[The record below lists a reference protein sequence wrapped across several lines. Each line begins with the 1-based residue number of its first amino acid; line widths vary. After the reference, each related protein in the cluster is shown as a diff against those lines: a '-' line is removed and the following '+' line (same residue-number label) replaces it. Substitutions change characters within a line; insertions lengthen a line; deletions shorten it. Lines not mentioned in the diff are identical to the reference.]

1 VSATRRQII
10 EQFIPNSPFAQHAG
24 IRLERLE
31 DDRAV
36 LVMPFRPEL
45 VTIGDVVHGGA
56 VATLADTAV
65 MAAAWADDTVPEAL
79 AGATVALSVNF
90 VAAARAS
97 DLTAEARAVRRGR
110 SLCFCEATVT
120 DADGT
125 VVATAMGTYRFGG

>member
-1 VSATRRQII
+1 MSATRRQII

-97 DLTAEARAVRRGR
+97 DLTAEARVVRRGR

>member
-1 VSATRRQII
+1 MSATRRQII
-10 EQFIPNSPFAQHAG
+10 EQFIPSSPFAQHAG

-36 LVMPFRPEL
+36 LLMPFRPEL

-56 VATLADTAV
+56 VST

-79 AGATVALSVNF
+79 AGATVALSINF
-90 VAAARAS
+90 VAAARSS

-110 SLCFCEATVT
+110 SLCFCEVTVT

-125 VVATAMGTYRFGG
+125 VVATAIGTYRFGG

>member
-1 VSATRRQII
+1 MSATRRQII

-56 VATLADTAV
+56 VSTLADTAV
-65 MAAAWADDTVPEAL
+65 MAAAWAEDTVPEAL

-125 VVATAMGTYRFGG
+125 VVATAIATYRFGG